1 MEQQIIELK
10 LTLEEANLVLKGLG
24 KLPAEESMKVIQ
36 SIVMQGNA
44 QASAEQ
50 PESILQEKTEK
61 PKDKVKE

>member
-36 SIVMQGNA
+36 SIVTQGNA
-44 QASAEQ
+44 QM
-50 PESILQEKTEK
+50 PEPSQTPQAPQTEEA
-61 PKDKVKE
+61 KEIKSK